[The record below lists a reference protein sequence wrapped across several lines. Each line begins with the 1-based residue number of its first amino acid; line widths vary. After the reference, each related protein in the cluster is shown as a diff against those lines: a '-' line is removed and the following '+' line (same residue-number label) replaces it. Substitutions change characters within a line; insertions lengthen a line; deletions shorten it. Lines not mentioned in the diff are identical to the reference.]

1 MVTCYAGGLVDVI
14 EPNERNKHK
23 LKHDGKLS
31 IAIGRNRKELH
42 WKNREMLWSEVV
54 QKLSNTIRTHETY
67 EEYKK
72 LSKSKQDEIKD
83 VGGFVGGT
91 LKGGRRKQDSVVW
104 RQVVSLDADFV
115 KGDLWASIETMFGY
129 GCVMYST
136 HKHHRRSPRL
146 RLVIPLSRPVTADEY
161 VPIARRIAADLGIDF
176 FDDTTYQVHRLMYWP
191 STSSD
196 GEFVFKVLDEP
207 WIDPDAVLARYPDWR
222 DSSYWPESSRTVH
235 ERKKLA
241 DKQGDPKA
249 KDGIVGA
256 FCRTYSVVDVIEK
269 YLSDVY
275 APCEDPNRYTYSD
288 GSTSGGLVIYENG
301 DFAYSH
307 HSTDPIAGK
316 LCNAFDLVR
325 IHLFGDLDETVKEGT
340 PINRLP
346 SYKAMV
352 EEALKDKQ
360 VKLTLGKEQLSLAAE
375 DFEDEEM
382 EWLTELTRDQKGNIV
397 SSAPNVILIL
407 ENDPVLKD
415 RIAMN
420 DFVHRVVI
428 KDDLPWRSVER
439 GEYWTDTDD
448 ASLRNYLYSIYGIKG
463 AGIIGDA
470 WSEVAINHAFHPIKD
485 YLDSLEWDGQE
496 RLETIMVDYLG
507 AEDNDC
513 VRTFTRKI
521 LVAAVTRIYHPGAK
535 FDYCVVLVGPQGVG
549 KSYII
554 KLLGKE
560 WHSDSLITV
569 KGKEAYEQLQGAWI
583 LEMAELTAT
592 KKVDVEAVKHFISKS
607 EDTFRVAY
615 GRHNETFKRQCVFF
629 GTTNDYDFLND
640 PTGNRRFLPIT
651 VSGGGTKK
659 MWVDLTDEEV
669 DQIWAE
675 AKVLYEKGETLALS
689 KDIEEKARELQA
701 AHTQE
706 NPIAENIRA
715 YLETEVPTN
724 WYELDIGTRRAYL
737 HMEQPDSNSNPKM
750 KLNKVCAQMVWEEL
764 YQKDVSLMTRYD
776 AKEINMIIQNTPGWK
791 RVSSIRFDKT
801 YGMQKGFRR
810 EDVYNVNLENF

>member
-1 MVTCYAGGLVDVI
+1 MI
-14 EPNERNKHK
+14 EPNAKK
-23 LKHDGKLS
+23 VSVKHDGVLT
-31 IAIGRNRKELH
+31 IATGRNRKELQ
-42 WKNREMLWSEVV
+42 WKNKEMLWSELVG
-54 QKLSNTIRTHETY
+54 KLSSTIRTHESY

-91 LKGGRRKQDSVVW
+91 LKGGRRKHDSVVW
-104 RQVVSLDADFV
+104 RQLVTLDADYV
-115 KGDLWASIETMFGY
+115 KGDLWASVETIFGF

-136 HKHHRRSPRL
+136 HKHHPAKPRL
-146 RLVIPLSRPVTADEY
+146 RIVIPLARPVTPDEY
-161 VPIARRIAADLGIDF
+161 TPIARRIAADLGIDF

-191 STSSD
+191 STPSD
-196 GEFVFKVLDEP
+196 GEFVFKVQDEP
-207 WIDPDAVLARYPDWR
+207 WIDPDVVLTRYPDWQ
-222 DSSYWPESSRTVH
+222 DSSYWPESSRTVN
-235 ERKKLA
+235 ERKRQA
-241 DKQGDPKA
+241 DKQGDPKS

-256 FCRTYSVVDVIEK
+256 FCRTYSVTDVIDM

-275 APCEDPNRYTYSD
+275 TPCEDPNRYTYVA
-288 GSTSGGLVIYENG
+288 GSTSGGLVVYENG

-307 HSTDPIAGK
+307 HSTDPTGGK

-325 IHLFGDLDETVKEGT
+325 IHKYGDLDDAAKEGT

-352 EEALKDKQ
+352 EEALKDKE
-360 VKLTLGKEQLSLAAE
+360 VKLTLGKEQLNMATE
-375 DFEDEEM
+375 DFQDDEM
-382 EWLTELTRDQKGNIV
+382 DWLADLTRDQKGNIV
-397 SSAPNVILIL
+397 SSAPNIILIL
-407 ENDPVLKD
+407 ENDPALKD

-420 DFVHRVVI
+420 DFVHRVII

-439 GEYWTDTDD
+439 GDYWTDTDD
-448 ASLRNYLYSIYGIKG
+448 ASLRNYLYSVYGIKG
-463 AGIIGDA
+463 AGIIADA
-470 WSEVAINHAFHPIKD
+470 WSEVAIRHAFHPIKE
-485 YLDSLEWDGQE
+485 YLANLEWDGVE
-496 RLETIMVDYLG
+496 RIETILIEYLG
-507 AEDNDC
+507 AEDNEC
-513 VRTFTRKI
+513 VRTFTKKI
-521 LVAAVTRIYHPGAK
+521 MVAAVTRIYRPGAK

-554 KLLGKE
+554 KRLGKE

-592 KKVDVEAVKHFISKS
+592 KKVDVEAVKHFISKA

-651 VSGGGTKK
+651 VNGEGTKN

-675 AKVLYEKGETLALS
+675 AKVLFEQGEPLNLG
-689 KDIEEKARELQA
+689 KDMEEKAQALQA

-706 NPIAENIRA
+706 NPIAESIRA
-715 YLETEVPTN
+715 YLETPVPTN
-724 WYELDIGTRRAYL
+724 WYELDIGSRRAYL
-737 HMEQPDSNSNPKM
+737 HMDQQDHQAETTM

-764 YQKDVSLMTRYD
+764 FQKDISLMTRYD

-791 RVSSIRFDKT
+791 RVSSVRFDNG
-801 YGMQKGFRR
+801 YGTQRGFRR
-810 EDVYNVNLENF
+810 EDL

>member
-1 MVTCYAGGLVDVI
+1 MITQPKMIKRLQ
-14 EPNERNKHK
+14 
-23 LKHDGKLS
+23 HDGLLS
-31 IAIGRNRKELH
+31 IATGRSRKETS
-42 WKNREMLWSEVV
+42 WKNREMSWLELVN
-54 QKLSNTIRTHETY
+54 KLGQTVRTHETY

-72 LSKSKQDEIKD
+72 LSKAKQDEIKD

-104 RQVVSLDADFV
+104 RQLVTLDADFV
-115 KGDLWASIETMFGY
+115 KGDLWASVETMFGH
-129 GCVMYST
+129 GCAMYST
-136 HKHHRRSPRL
+136 HKHHPKNPRL
-146 RLVIPLSRPVTADEY
+146 RLVIPLSRPVTTDEY

-191 STSSD
+191 STPSD

-207 WIDPDAVLARYPDWR
+207 WIDPDAVLTRYPDWK

-241 DKQGDPKA
+241 DKQGDPKT
-249 KDGIVGA
+249 KDGVIGA

-269 YLSDVY
+269 YLSEVY
-275 APCEDPNRYTYSD
+275 VPCEDPNRYTYSA

-307 HSTDPIAGK
+307 HSTDPIGGK

-325 IHLFGDLDETVKEGT
+325 IHLFGDLDETVKEGI
-340 PINRLP
+340 PVNRLP

-375 DFEDEEM
+375 DFEDKDM

-407 ENDPVLKD
+407 EHDPALKG

-439 GEYWTDTDD
+439 GEYWSDTDD
-448 ASLRNYLYSIYGIKG
+448 ASLRNYLYSVYGIKG

-470 WSEVAINHAFHPIKD
+470 WSEVAVKYAFHPIKD
-485 YLDSLEWDGQE
+485 YLDSLAWDGQK
-496 RLETIMVDYLG
+496 RLETVMIDYLG
-507 AEDNDC
+507 AEDNEC

-521 LVAAVTRIYHPGAK
+521 LVAAVTRIYRPGSK

-560 WHSDSLITV
+560 WHSDSLMTV

-592 KKVDVEAVKHFISKS
+592 KKADTEAVKHFISKS

-651 VSGGGTKK
+651 VSGGGRKN
-659 MWVDLTDEEV
+659 MWEDLTDEEI

-675 AKVLYEKGETLALS
+675 AKVLFEQGESLALG
-689 KDIEEKARELQA
+689 KEIEEKAQEIQA

-706 NPIAENIRA
+706 NPIAESIRN
-715 YLETEVPTN
+715 YLETSVPVN

-737 HMEQPDSNSNPKM
+737 HMDQPDEKSGKTM

-764 YQKDVSLMTRYD
+764 FQKDVSIMTRYD
-776 AKEINMIIQNTPGWK
+776 AKEINMIIQHTPGWK
-791 RVSSIRFDKT
+791 RVSSIRFDNS
-801 YGMQKGFRR
+801 YGTQRGFRR
-810 EDVYNVNLENF
+810 EEL

>member
-1 MVTCYAGGLVDVI
+1 MVEQIKRLKA
-14 EPNERNKHK
+14 
-23 LKHDGKLS
+23 LKHDGLLS
-31 IAIGRNRKELH
+31 IAVGKSRKETS
-42 WKNREMLWSEVV
+42 WKNREMSWLELVK
-54 QKLSNTIRTHETY
+54 KLSQTIRTHETH
-67 EEYKK
+67 EEYKS
-72 LSKSKQDEIKD
+72 LSKAKQDEIKD

-91 LKGGRRKQDSVVW
+91 LKGGRRKHDSVVW
-104 RQVVSLDADFV
+104 RQLVTLDADFV
-115 KGDLWASIETMFGY
+115 KGDLWSSIETIFGY
-129 GCVMYST
+129 GCAMYST
-136 HKHHRRSPRL
+136 HKHHPKNPRL

-161 VPIARRIAADLGIDF
+161 VPIAKRIAADLGIDF
-176 FDDTTYQVHRLMYWP
+176 FDDSTYQVHRLMYWP

-196 GEFVFKVLDEP
+196 GEFVFNVLDEP
-207 WIDPDAVLARYPDWR
+207 WINPDQVLERYPDWS
-222 DSSYWPESSRTVH
+222 DSSYWPESSRTIK
-235 ERKKLA
+235 ERKRLA

-249 KDGIVGA
+249 KEGIIGA
-256 FCRTYSVVDVIEK
+256 FCRTYSVLDVIELF
-269 YLSDVY
+269 LSDVY
-275 APCEDPNRYTYSD
+275 SPCEDPNRYTFVA

-307 HSTDPIAGK
+307 HSTDPISGK

-325 IHLFGDLDETVKEGT
+325 IHKFTELDESVQEGT
-340 PINRLP
+340 PVNKLP

-352 EEALKDKQ
+352 EMALKDKQ
-360 VKLTLGKEQLSLAAE
+360 VKLTLGKEQLNLAKG
-375 DFEDEEM
+375 DFEEKEM

-407 ENDPVLKD
+407 ENDPALKD

-428 KDDLPWRSVER
+428 KGDLPWRTVER

-463 AGIIGDA
+463 ASIIGDA
-470 WSEVAINHAFHPIKD
+470 WSEVAVKRAFHPIKD
-485 YLDSLEWDGQE
+485 YLNGLEWDGHK
-496 RLETIMVDYLG
+496 RMETIMIDYLG
-507 AEDNDC
+507 ADDNEC
-513 VRTFTRKI
+513 VRTFVKKI
-521 LVAAVTRIYHPGAK
+521 LVAAVTRIYRPGAK

-549 KSYII
+549 KSYVI
-554 KLLGKE
+554 KRLGKE

-651 VSGGGTKK
+651 VNGGGCKNL
-659 MWVDLTDEEV
+659 WNDLNDNEV

-675 AKVLYEKGETLALS
+675 AKVLYEQGEPLALN

-706 NPIAENIRA
+706 NPIAERIRN
-715 YLETEVPTN
+715 YLDTPVPLN

-737 HMEQPDSNSNPKM
+737 HMDHPIESTVQTM

-764 YQKDVSLMTRYD
+764 LLKDVSMMTRYD
-776 AKEINMIIQNTPGWK
+776 SKEINIIIQNTPGWR
-791 RVSSIRFDKT
+791 RVCSIRFENN
-801 YGMQKGFRR
+801 YGTQRGFRR
-810 EDVYNVNLENF
+810 EDL

>member
-1 MVTCYAGGLVDVI
+1 MIAQPKKVKT
-14 EPNERNKHK
+14 
-23 LKHDGKLS
+23 LKHDGMLS
-31 IAIGRNRKELH
+31 IAVGRSRKETG
-42 WKNREMLWSEVV
+42 WKNREMPWIELVN
-54 QKLSNTIRTHETY
+54 KLTQTVRTPETY

-91 LKGGRRKQDSVVW
+91 IKGGRRKHDSVVW
-104 RQVVSLDADFV
+104 RQLVTLDADFV
-115 KGDLWASIETMFGY
+115 KGDLWASVETMFGH
-129 GCVMYST
+129 GCAIYST
-136 HKHHRRSPRL
+136 HKHHTKNPRL

-191 STSSD
+191 STPSD

-207 WIDPDAVLARYPDWR
+207 WVDPDIVLARYPDWQ
-222 DSSYWPESSRTVH
+222 DSSYWPESSRTVQD
-235 ERKKLA
+235 RKKLA
-241 DKQGDPKA
+241 DKQGDPKT
-249 KDGIVGA
+249 KEGVVGA
-256 FCRTYSVVDVIEK
+256 FCRTYSVTDVIEK
-269 YLSDVY
+269 YLGDVY
-275 APCEDPNRYTYSD
+275 STCEDPNRYTYLA
-288 GSTSGGLVIYENG
+288 GSTSGGLVVYENG

-307 HSTDPIAGK
+307 HSTDPVGGK
-316 LCNAFDLVR
+316 LSNAFDLVR
-325 IHLFGDLDETVKEGT
+325 IHLFGELDETAKEGT

-375 DFEDEEM
+375 DFDDEEM
-382 EWLTELTRDQKGNIV
+382 EWLTDLSRDQKGNIV

-407 ENDPVLKD
+407 ENDPALKD
-415 RIAMN
+415 RIALN

-428 KDDLPWRSVER
+428 KDDLPWRSAER
-439 GEYWTDTDD
+439 GDYWSDTDD
-448 ASLRNYLYSIYGIKG
+448 ASLRNYLYSVYGIKG

-470 WSEVAINHAFHPIKD
+470 WSEVAVKHAFHPIKD
-485 YLDSLEWDGQE
+485 YLNGLEWDGKE
-496 RLETIMVDYLG
+496 RIETIMIDYLG

-513 VRTFTRKI
+513 VRTFTRII
-521 LVAAVTRIYHPGAK
+521 LSAAVTRIYRPGAK

-592 KKVDVEAVKHFISKS
+592 KKADIEAVKHFISKS

-640 PTGNRRFLPIT
+640 PTGNRRFLPI
-651 VSGGGTKK
+651 VVNGGGTKN
-659 MWVDLTDEEV
+659 MWDDLTEEEV

-675 AKVLYEKGETLALS
+675 AKVLFEKGETLALS
-689 KDIEEKARELQA
+689 KEIEEKAGELQA

-706 NPIAENIRA
+706 NPITESIRS
-715 YLETEVPTN
+715 YLETTVPTN
-724 WYELDIGTRRAYL
+724 WYELDLGTRRTYL
-737 HMEQPDSNSNPKM
+737 HMDQPNDETEKAM

-764 YQKDVSLMTRYD
+764 FQKDVSMMTRYD
-776 AKEINMIIQNTPGWK
+776 AKEINTIIQHTSGWK
-791 RVSSIRFDKT
+791 RMTSIRFGT
-801 YGMQKGFRR
+801 NYGIQRGFRR
-810 EDVYNVNLENF
+810 EEL

>member
-1 MVTCYAGGLVDVI
+1 MSWLELV
-14 EPNERNKHK
+14 N
-23 LKHDGKLS
+23 KLS
-31 IAIGRNRKELH
+31 QT
-42 WKNREMLWSEVV
+42 V
-54 QKLSNTIRTHETY
+54 RTHESY

-72 LSKSKQDEIKD
+72 LSKSRQDEIKD

-91 LKGGRRKQDSVVW
+91 LKGGRRKHDSVVW
-104 RQVVSLDADFV
+104 RQLVTLDADFV
-115 KGDLWASIETMFGY
+115 KGDLWASVETMFGH
-129 GCVMYST
+129 GCAVYST
-136 HKHHRRSPRL
+136 HKHHANSPRL

-161 VPIARRIAADLGIDF
+161 VPIARGIAAVLGIDF

-191 STSSD
+191 STPSD
-196 GEFVFKVLDEP
+196 GEFVFNVLDEP
-207 WIDPDAVLARYPDWR
+207 WLDPDVVLARYPNWE
-222 DSSYWPESSRTVH
+222 DSSYWPESSRTVQ

-249 KDGIVGA
+249 KDGVIGA

-269 YLSDVY
+269 YLTDVY
-275 APCEDPNRYTYSD
+275 SPCDDLNRFTFNA
-288 GSTSGGLVIYENG
+288 GSTAGGLVIYQNG

-307 HSTDPIAGK
+307 HSTDPISGK

-325 IHLFGDLDETVKEGT
+325 VHLFGELDEAAKEGT

-346 SYKAMV
+346 SFKAMV

-360 VKLTLGKEQLSLAAE
+360 VKLTLGKEQLSLASEEFA
-375 DFEDEEM
+375 DDEM
-382 EWLTELTRDQKGNIV
+382 DWLTELTRDQKGNIV

-407 ENDPVLKD
+407 ENDPALKE
-415 RIAMN
+415 RIALN

-439 GEYWTDTDD
+439 GEYWTDSDD

-470 WSEVAINHAFHPIKD
+470 WSEVAVAHAFHPIKD
-485 YLDSLEWDGQE
+485 YLNELEWDGQG
-496 RLETIMVDYLG
+496 RIETLLIDYLG
-507 AEDNDC
+507 AENNEC
-513 VRTFTRKI
+513 VRAFTRII
-521 LVAAVTRIYHPGAK
+521 LVAAVTRIYRPGAK

-549 KSYII
+549 KSNII
-554 KLLGKE
+554 KCLGKE

-592 KKVDVEAVKHFISKS
+592 KKADIEAVKHFISKS

-640 PTGNRRFLPIT
+640 PTGNRRFLPI
-651 VSGGGTKK
+651 VVNGGGSKN
-659 MWVDLTDEEV
+659 MWNDLTVEEV

-675 AKVLYEKGETLALS
+675 AKALHEKGEPLALS
-689 KDIEEKARELQA
+689 KDIEEKAQIIQA

-706 NPIAENIRA
+706 NPFAESIRA
-715 YLETEVPTN
+715 YLETPVPPN
-724 WYELDIGTRRAYL
+724 WYELDIGARRTYL
-737 HMEQPDSNSNPKM
+737 HLDMPDEPTDKTM

-764 YQKDVSLMTRYD
+764 FQKDVSMMTRYD
-776 AKEINMIIQNTPGWK
+776 AKEINMVIQHTLGWK
-791 RVSSIRFDKT
+791 RVTSIRFDNS
-801 YGMQKGFRR
+801 YGTQRGFRR
-810 EDVYNVNLENF
+810 EKV

>member
-1 MVTCYAGGLVDVI
+1 MKELG
-14 EPNERNKHK
+14 ERRKHS
-23 LKHDGKLS
+23 LNYDANLT
-31 IAIGRNRKELH
+31 IAIGRNRKEIN
-42 WKNREMLWSEVV
+42 WKNREMLWSEFV
-54 QKLSNTIRTHETY
+54 QKLSNTVRTHETY

-91 LKGGRRKQDSVVW
+91 LKGGRRKHDSVVW
-104 RQVVSLDADFV
+104 RQLVTLDADFV
-115 KGDLWASIETMFGY
+115 KGDLWASVETMFGH
-129 GCVMYST
+129 GCAIYST
-136 HKHHRRSPRL
+136 HKHHSKSPRL

-191 STSSD
+191 STPSD

-207 WIDPDAVLARYPDWR
+207 WIDPDAVLARYPNWQ
-222 DSSYWPESSRTVH
+222 DSSYWPESSRTVQD
-235 ERKKLA
+235 RKKLA

-249 KDGIVGA
+249 KDGVVGA
-256 FCRTYSVVDVIEK
+256 FCRTYSVTDVIEK

-275 APCEDPNRYTYSD
+275 STCDDPNRYTYSA
-288 GSTSGGLVIYENG
+288 GSTAGGLVVYEYG

-307 HSTDPIAGK
+307 HSTDPIGGK

-360 VKLTLGKEQLSLAAE
+360 VKLTLGKEQLNLAAA
-375 DFEDEEM
+375 DFEEEEM
-382 EWLTELTRDQKGNIV
+382 DWLTDLTRDQKGNIF

-407 ENDPVLKD
+407 ENDPALKV
-415 RIAMN
+415 RLALN

-428 KDDLPWRSVER
+428 KDDLPWRSIDR
-439 GEYWTDTDD
+439 GEYWSDTDD
-448 ASLRNYLYSIYGIKG
+448 ASLRNYLYSVYGIKG

-470 WSEVAINHAFHPIKD
+470 WSEVAVKYAFHPIKE
-485 YLDSLEWDGQE
+485 YLDGLEWDGKE
-496 RLETIMVDYLG
+496 RIETILIDYLG
-507 AEDNDC
+507 AEDNEC
-513 VRTFTRKI
+513 VRAFTQII
-521 LVAAVTRIYHPGAK
+521 LVAAVTRIYRPGAK

-640 PTGNRRFLPIT
+640 PTGNRRFLPI
-651 VSGGGTKK
+651 VVNGGGTKN
-659 MWVDLTDEEV
+659 MWDDLTEDEV

-675 AKVLYEKGETLALS
+675 AKVLYEKGVTLALS
-689 KDIEEKARELQA
+689 KEIEEKAQELQA

-706 NPIAENIRA
+706 NPITESIRA
-715 YLETEVPTN
+715 YLETTVPTN
-724 WYELDIGTRRAYL
+724 WYELDIGTRRTYL
-737 HMEQPDSNSNPKM
+737 HMDQPNDNSEKTM

-764 YQKDVSLMTRYD
+764 FQKDVSMMTRYD
-776 AKEINMIIQNTPGWK
+776 AKEINMIIQNTAGWK
-791 RVSSIRFDKT
+791 RVSSVRFDKT

-810 EDVYNVNLENF
+810 EHVYL

>member
-1 MVTCYAGGLVDVI
+1 MITQPI
-14 EPNERNKHK
+14 TIKR
-23 LKHDGKLS
+23 LKHDGLLS
-31 IAIGRNRKELH
+31 IATGRSRKETN
-42 WKNREMLWSEVV
+42 WKNREISWLELVN
-54 QKLSNTIRTHETY
+54 KLGQTVRTHETY

-72 LSKSKQDEIKD
+72 LSKVKQDEIKD

-104 RQVVSLDADFV
+104 RQLVTLDADFV
-115 KGDLWASIETMFGY
+115 KGDLWSSVETMFGY
-129 GCVMYST
+129 GCAMYST
-136 HKHHRRSPRL
+136 HKHHSKNPRL
-146 RLVIPLSRPVTADEY
+146 RLVIPLSRPVTTDEY

-191 STSSD
+191 STPSD

-207 WIDPDAVLARYPDWR
+207 WIDPDAVLARYPNWK

-249 KDGIVGA
+249 KDGVIGA
-256 FCRTYSVVDVIEK
+256 FCRAYSVVDVIEK

-275 APCEDPNRYTYSD
+275 VPCEDPNRYTYSA
-288 GSTSGGLVIYENG
+288 GSTSGGLVIYEDG

-307 HSTDPIAGK
+307 HSTDPTGGK

-325 IHLFGDLDETVKEGT
+325 IHLFGELDETVKEGT

-375 DFEDEEM
+375 DFEEVKM
-382 EWLTELTRDQKGNIV
+382 EWLADLTRDQKGNIV

-407 ENDPVLKD
+407 EHDPALRG

-428 KDDLPWRSVER
+428 KDDLPWRSAER
-439 GEYWTDTDD
+439 GEYWSDTDD
-448 ASLRNYLYSIYGIKG
+448 ASLRNYLYSVYGIKG

-470 WSEVAINHAFHPIKD
+470 WSEVAVKYAFHPIKE
-485 YLDSLEWDGQE
+485 YLDGLVWDGRE
-496 RLETIMVDYLG
+496 RLETVMIDYLG
-507 AEDNDC
+507 AEDNVA

-521 LVAAVTRIYHPGAK
+521 LVAAVTRIYHPGTK

-560 WHSDSLITV
+560 WHSDSLMTV

-592 KKVDVEAVKHFISKS
+592 KKADTEAVKHFISKS

-651 VSGGGTKK
+651 VSGGGRKN
-659 MWVDLTDEEV
+659 MWEDLTDEEV

-675 AKVLYEKGETLALS
+675 AKVLFEQGESLALG
-689 KDIEEKARELQA
+689 KEIEEKAQEIQA

-706 NPIAENIRA
+706 NPIAESIRN
-715 YLETEVPTN
+715 YLETPVPVN
-724 WYELDIGTRRAYL
+724 WYDLDIGTRRAYL
-737 HMEQPDSNSNPKM
+737 HMDQPNEKSGKTM

-764 YQKDVSLMTRYD
+764 FQKDISIMTRYD
-776 AKEINMIIQNTPGWK
+776 AKEINMIIQHTTGWK
-791 RVSSIRFDKT
+791 RVSSIRFDNS
-801 YGMQKGFRR
+801 YGTQRGFRR
-810 EDVYNVNLENF
+810 EEL

>member
-1 MVTCYAGGLVDVI
+1 MITQPKMIKRLQ
-14 EPNERNKHK
+14 
-23 LKHDGKLS
+23 HDGLLS
-31 IAIGRNRKELH
+31 IATGRSRKETN
-42 WKNREMLWSEVV
+42 WKNREMSWLELVN
-54 QKLSNTIRTHETY
+54 KLSQTVRTHETY

-72 LSKSKQDEIKD
+72 LSKVKQDEIKD

-91 LKGGRRKQDSVVW
+91 LRGGRRKQDSVVW
-104 RQVVSLDADFV
+104 RQLVTLDADFV
-115 KGDLWASIETMFGY
+115 KGDLWSSVETMFGY
-129 GCVMYST
+129 GCAMYST
-136 HKHHRRSPRL
+136 HKHHPKNPRL
-146 RLVIPLSRPVTADEY
+146 RLVIPLSRPVTTDEY

-191 STSSD
+191 STPSD

-207 WIDPDAVLARYPDWR
+207 WIDPDAVLARYPNWR

-249 KDGIVGA
+249 KDGVIGT

-275 APCEDPNRYTYSD
+275 VPCEDPNRYTYSA
-288 GSTSGGLVIYENG
+288 GSTSGGLVIYEDG

-307 HSTDPIAGK
+307 HSTDPTGGK
-316 LCNAFDLVR
+316 LCNAFDLMR
-325 IHLFGDLDETVKEGT
+325 IHLFGELDETVKEGT

-360 VKLTLGKEQLSLAAE
+360 VKLTLGKEQLSFAAE
-375 DFEDEEM
+375 DFEEVKM
-382 EWLTELTRDQKGNIV
+382 EWLAELTRDQKGNIV

-407 ENDPVLKD
+407 EHDPALRG

-428 KDDLPWRSVER
+428 KDDLPWRSAER
-439 GEYWTDTDD
+439 GEYWSDTDD
-448 ASLRNYLYSIYGIKG
+448 ASLRNYLYSVYGIKG

-470 WSEVAINHAFHPIKD
+470 WSEVAVKYAFHPIKN
-485 YLDSLEWDGQE
+485 YLDGLVWDGQE
-496 RLETIMVDYLG
+496 RLETVMIEYLS
-507 AEDNDC
+507 AEDNVA

-521 LVAAVTRIYHPGAK
+521 LVAAVTRIYHPGTK

-560 WHSDSLITV
+560 WHSDSLMTV

-592 KKVDVEAVKHFISKS
+592 KKADTEAVKHFISKS

-651 VSGGGTKK
+651 VSGGGRKN
-659 MWVDLTDEEV
+659 MWEDLTDEEV

-675 AKVLYEKGETLALS
+675 AKVLFEQGESLALG
-689 KDIEEKARELQA
+689 KEIEEKAQEIQA
-701 AHTQE
+701 AHTQK
-706 NPIAENIRA
+706 NPIAESIRN
-715 YLETEVPTN
+715 YLE
-724 WYELDIGTRRAYL
+724 
-737 HMEQPDSNSNPKM
+737 
-750 KLNKVCAQMVWEEL
+750 
-764 YQKDVSLMTRYD
+764 
-776 AKEINMIIQNTPGWK
+776 
-791 RVSSIRFDKT
+791 
-801 YGMQKGFRR
+801 
-810 EDVYNVNLENF
+810 

>member
-1 MVTCYAGGLVDVI
+1 MIAQPKKVKT
-14 EPNERNKHK
+14 
-23 LKHDGKLS
+23 LKHDGMLS
-31 IAIGRNRKELH
+31 IAVGRSRKETS
-42 WKNREMLWSEVV
+42 WKNREMPWLELVN
-54 QKLSNTIRTHETY
+54 KLNQTVRTHETY

-91 LKGGRRKQDSVVW
+91 LKGGRRKHDSVVW
-104 RQVVSLDADFV
+104 RQLVTLDADFV
-115 KGDLWASIETMFGY
+115 KGDLWASVETMFGH
-129 GCVMYST
+129 GCAIYST
-136 HKHHRRSPRL
+136 HKHHSKSARL

-191 STSSD
+191 STPSD

-207 WIDPDAVLARYPDWR
+207 WVDPDVVLARYPNWQ
-222 DSSYWPESSRTVH
+222 DSSFWPESSRTVQD
-235 ERKKLA
+235 RKKLA

-249 KDGIVGA
+249 KDGVVGA
-256 FCRTYSVVDVIEK
+256 FCRTYSVTDVIEM

-275 APCEDPNRYTYSD
+275 STCDDPNRYTYSA
-288 GSTSGGLVIYENG
+288 GSTAGGLVVYENG

-307 HSTDPIAGK
+307 HSTDPIGGK

-325 IHLFGDLDETVKEGT
+325 IHLFSDLDETVKEGT

-360 VKLTLGKEQLSLAAE
+360 VKLTLGKEQLSLAAD
-375 DFEDEEM
+375 DFDDEEM
-382 EWLTELTRDQKGNIV
+382 EWLTDLSRDQKGNIV

-407 ENDPVLKD
+407 ENDPALKD
-415 RIAMN
+415 RIALN

-448 ASLRNYLYSIYGIKG
+448 ASLRNYLYSVYGIKG
-463 AGIIGDA
+463 ASVIADA
-470 WSEVAINHAFHPIKD
+470 WSEVTVKYAFHPVKD
-485 YLDSLEWDGQE
+485 YLDGLEWDGQK
-496 RLETIMVDYLG
+496 RMETIMVDYLG

-513 VRTFTRKI
+513 VRAFTRII
-521 LVAAVTRIYHPGAK
+521 LVGAIARIYRPGIK

-560 WHSDSLITV
+560 WHSDSVITV
-569 KGKEAYEQLQGAWI
+569 KGKESYEQLQGAWI
-583 LEMAELTAT
+583 LEMAELNAT
-592 KKVDVEAVKHFISKS
+592 KKADVEAAKHYLSKS
-607 EDTFRVAY
+607 EDAYRVAY
-615 GRHNETFKRQCVFF
+615 GKHLQIFKRQCVFF

-640 PTGNRRFLPIT
+640 PTGGRRFLPI
-651 VSGGGTKK
+651 VVNGGGSKS
-659 MWVDLTDEEV
+659 MWKDLNEVEV

-675 AKVLYEKGETLALS
+675 AKVLYENGEPLFLNQ
-689 KDIEEKARELQA
+689 DIEEKAQEIQA
-701 AHTQE
+701 SHTLE
-706 NPIAENIRA
+706 NPFAESIRA
-715 YLETEVPTN
+715 YLETPVPHN
-724 WYELDIGTRRAYL
+724 WYELDIGDRRTYL
-737 HMEQPDSNSNPKM
+737 HMDTANDRSEKAM

-764 YQKDVSLMTRYD
+764 FQKDVSMMTRYD
-776 AKEINMIIQNTPGWK
+776 AKEINMIIHHTSGWK
-791 RVSSIRFDKT
+791 RMTSIRFGSN
-801 YGMQKGFRR
+801 YGTQRGFRR
-810 EDVYNVNLENF
+810 EEDM

>member
-1 MVTCYAGGLVDVI
+1 MIKASKK
-14 EPNERNKHK
+14 NKTIVN
-23 LKHDGKLS
+23 HDGNLT
-31 IAIGRNRKELH
+31 IATGRNRKELN
-42 WKNREMLWSEVV
+42 WKNREMLWSDVV
-54 QKLSNTIRTHETY
+54 QKLSNTVRTHETY

-91 LKGGRRKQDSVVW
+91 LKGGRRKHDGVVW
-104 RQVVSLDADFV
+104 RQIVSLDADFV
-115 KGDLWASIETMFGY
+115 KGDLWASVETMFGY
-129 GCVMYST
+129 GCAMYST
-136 HKHHRRSPRL
+136 HKHHPKNPRL

-196 GEFVFKVLDEP
+196 GEFVFNVQDEP
-207 WIDPDAVLARYPDWR
+207 WIDPDTVLQRYPDWR

-241 DKQGDPKA
+241 DKQGDPRTKE
-249 KDGIVGA
+249 GLVGA
-256 FCRTYSVVDVIEK
+256 FCRTYSVIDAIEK

-275 APCEDPNRYTYSD
+275 IPCEDPNRYTYSA
-288 GSTSGGLVIYENG
+288 GSTAGGLVIYEDG

-307 HSTDPIAGK
+307 HSTDPIGGK

-325 IHLFGDLDETVKEGT
+325 LHKFGDLDDSVKEGT

-352 EEALKDKQ
+352 DEALKDKQ
-360 VKLTLGKEQLSLAAE
+360 VKITLGKEQLNLAE
-375 DFEDEEM
+375 KDFEEEEM
-382 EWLTELTRDQKGNIV
+382 EWLTELARDQKGNIV

-407 ENDPVLKD
+407 ENDPAFKD
-415 RIAMN
+415 KIAMN

-428 KDDLPWRSVER
+428 KGDLPWRSAER
-439 GEYWTDTDD
+439 GEYWSDADD
-448 ASLRNYLYSIYGIKG
+448 ASLRNYLYSVYGIKG
-463 AGIIGDA
+463 AGVIADA
-470 WSEVAINHAFHPIKD
+470 WTEVAVKYAFHPIKE
-485 YLDSLEWDGQE
+485 YLNGLHWDGTE
-496 RLETIMVDYLG
+496 RIESIMIDYLG
-507 AEDNDC
+507 AEDNEAI
-513 VRTFTRKI
+513 RTFTRKI
-521 LVAAVTRIYHPGAK
+521 LVAAVTRIYRPGAK
-535 FDYCVVLVGPQGVG
+535 FDYCVVLIGPQGVG

-554 KLLGKE
+554 KCIGKE

-651 VSGGGTKK
+651 VNGGGSKN
-659 MWVDLTDEEV
+659 MWDDLTDEEV

-675 AKVLYEKGETLALS
+675 AKVLYKKGETLALS

-706 NPIAENIRA
+706 NPIAESIRN
-715 YLETEVPTN
+715 YLETPVPVN
-724 WYELDIGTRRAYL
+724 WYELDIGTRRTFL
-737 HMEQPDSNSNPKM
+737 HMDQAESEPEKTM

-764 YQKDVSLMTRYD
+764 FQKDVSIMTRYD
-776 AKEINMIIQNTPGWK
+776 AKEINMIVQHTPGWK
-791 RVSSIRFDKT
+791 RVSSIRFDND
-801 YGMQKGFRR
+801 YGTQRGFRR
-810 EDVYNVNLENF
+810 DGL

>member
-1 MVTCYAGGLVDVI
+1 MK
-14 EPNERNKHK
+14 EPSEKRKRS
-23 LKHDGKLS
+23 LKHDGNLTIS
-31 IAIGRNRKELH
+31 IGRNRKELN

-54 QKLSNTIRTHETY
+54 QKLSNTVRTHETY

-91 LKGGRRKQDSVVW
+91 LKGGRRKHDSVVW
-104 RQVVSLDADFV
+104 RQLVTLDADYV
-115 KGDLWASIETMFGY
+115 KGDLWASVETMFGH
-129 GCVMYST
+129 GCAIYST
-136 HKHHRRSPRL
+136 HKHHSKSPRL

-191 STSSD
+191 STPSD

-207 WIDPDAVLARYPDWR
+207 WIDPDAVLARYPNWQ
-222 DSSYWPESSRTVH
+222 DSSYWPESSRTVQD
-235 ERKKLA
+235 RKKLA

-249 KDGIVGA
+249 KDGVVGA
-256 FCRTYSVVDVIEK
+256 FCRTYSVTDVIEK

-275 APCEDPNRYTYSD
+275 STCDGPNRYTYSA
-288 GSTSGGLVIYENG
+288 GSTAGGLVVYEYG

-307 HSTDPIAGK
+307 HSTDPIGGK

-360 VKLTLGKEQLSLAAE
+360 VKLTLGKEQLNLAAA
-375 DFEDEEM
+375 DFEEEEM
-382 EWLTELTRDQKGNIV
+382 DWLTDLTRDQKGNIV

-407 ENDPVLKD
+407 ENDPALKI
-415 RIAMN
+415 RLALN

-428 KDDLPWRSVER
+428 KDDLPWRSIDR
-439 GEYWTDTDD
+439 GEYWSDTDD
-448 ASLRNYLYSIYGIKG
+448 ASLRNYLYSVYGIKG

-470 WSEVAINHAFHPIKD
+470 WSEVAVKYAFHPIKE
-485 YLDSLEWDGQE
+485 YLDGLEWDGKE
-496 RLETIMVDYLG
+496 RIETIMIDYLG

-513 VRTFTRKI
+513 VRAFTRII
-521 LVAAVTRIYHPGAK
+521 LVAAVTRIYRPGAK

-640 PTGNRRFLPIT
+640 PTGNRRFLPI
-651 VSGGGTKK
+651 VVNGGGTKN
-659 MWVDLTDEEV
+659 MWDDLTEEEV

-689 KDIEEKARELQA
+689 KEIEEKAGELQA

-706 NPIAENIRA
+706 NPITESIRS
-715 YLETEVPTN
+715 YLETPVPIN
-724 WYELDIGTRRAYL
+724 WYELDIGTRRTYL
-737 HMEQPDSNSNPKM
+737 HMDQPNDETEKTM

-764 YQKDVSLMTRYD
+764 FQKDVSMMTRYD
-776 AKEINMIIQNTPGWK
+776 AKEINMIIQNTTGWK
-791 RVSSIRFDKT
+791 RVSSVRFDKT

-810 EDVYNVNLENF
+810 EHVYL

>member
-1 MVTCYAGGLVDVI
+1 MIAQPKTVKILKNDGLV
-14 EPNERNKHK
+14 
-23 LKHDGKLS
+23 S
-31 IAIGRNRKELH
+31 IAIGRSRKETS
-42 WKNREMLWSEVV
+42 WKNREMSWFELVG
-54 QKLSNTIRTHETY
+54 KLGQTVRTHETY

-72 LSKSKQDEIKD
+72 LSKTKQDEIKD

-91 LKGGRRKQDSVVW
+91 LKGGRRKHDSVVW
-104 RQVVSLDADFV
+104 RQLVTLDADFV
-115 KGDLWASIETMFGY
+115 KGDLWASVETIFGH
-129 GCVMYST
+129 GCAMYST
-136 HKHHRRSPRL
+136 HKHHSKKPRL

-161 VPIARRIAADLGIDF
+161 VPIARKIAADLGIDF
-176 FDDTTYQVHRLMYWP
+176 FDDTTYQIHRLMYWP
-191 STSSD
+191 STSTD
-196 GEFVFKVLDEP
+196 AEFIFNVQDEP
-207 WIDPDAVLARYPDWR
+207 WIDPDTVLQRYPDWR
-222 DSSYWPESSRTVH
+222 DSSYWPESSRTVN

-241 DKQGDPKA
+241 NKQGDPRSKE
-249 KDGIVGA
+249 GLVGA
-256 FCRTYSVVDVIEK
+256 FCRTYSVTDVIEK

-275 APCEDPNRYTYSD
+275 MPCEDSNRYTYSS
-288 GSTSGGLVIYENG
+288 GSTAGGLVIYENG

-307 HSTDPIAGK
+307 HGTDPISGK
-316 LCNAFDLVR
+316 LCNAFDLIR
-325 IHLFGDLDETVKEGT
+325 LHNFGDLDESVKEEM

-352 EEALKDKQ
+352 DEALKDKQ
-360 VKLTLGKEQLSLAAE
+360 VKITLGKEQLNLAEE
-375 DFEDEEM
+375 DFKEEEM
-382 EWLTELTRDQKGNIV
+382 EWLIELTRDQKGNIV

-407 ENDPVLKD
+407 EHDPAFKD
-415 RIAMN
+415 KIALN

-428 KDDLPWRSVER
+428 KDDLRWRSVER
-439 GEYWTDTDD
+439 GEYWTDSDD

-470 WSEVAINHAFHPIKD
+470 WSEVAVKYAFHPIKE
-485 YLDSLEWDGQE
+485 YLNNLHWDGIQ
-496 RLETIMVDYLG
+496 RIETIMIDYLG
-507 AEDNDC
+507 ADDNDC
-513 VRTFTRKI
+513 VRTFTRII
-521 LVAAVTRIYHPGAK
+521 LVAAVTRIYRPGAK
-535 FDYCVVLVGPQGVG
+535 FDYCIVLVGPQGVG

-592 KKVDVEAVKHFISKS
+592 KKADIEAVKHFISKS

-651 VSGGGTKK
+651 VNGGGSKN
-659 MWVDLTDEEV
+659 MWIDLTVEEV

-675 AKVLYEKGETLALS
+675 AKVLFEQGESLALS
-689 KDIEEKARELQA
+689 KEIEEKAQVIQA

-706 NPIAENIRA
+706 NPVAESIRT
-715 YLETEVPTN
+715 YLETQVPTN
-724 WYELDIGTRRAYL
+724 WYELDIGTRRTYL
-737 HMEQPDSNSNPKM
+737 HMTHDDSQLENTM

-764 YQKDVSLMTRYD
+764 FQKDVSIMNRYD
-776 AKEINMIIQNTPGWK
+776 AKEINMIIQNTQGWK
-791 RVSSIRFDKT
+791 RVSSVRFENH
-801 YGMQKGFRR
+801 YGTQRGFRR
-810 EDVYNVNLENF
+810 EGL

>member
-1 MVTCYAGGLVDVI
+1 MKELS
-14 EPNERNKHK
+14 ERRSHSI
-23 LKHDGKLS
+23 KHDGNLT
-31 IAIGRNRKELH
+31 IATGRNRKELN
-42 WKNREMLWSEVV
+42 WKNREMLWSEVI
-54 QKLSNTIRTHETY
+54 QKLSNTVRTHETY

-72 LSKSKQDEIKD
+72 LSKTKQDEIKD

-104 RQVVSLDADFV
+104 RQIVSLDADFV
-115 KGDLWASIETMFGY
+115 KGDLWASVETMFGY
-129 GCVMYST
+129 GCAMYST
-136 HKHHRRSPRL
+136 HKHHLKNPRL

-207 WIDPDAVLARYPDWR
+207 WIDPDAVLARYPDWK

-241 DKQGDPKA
+241 DKQGDPKS
-249 KDGIVGA
+249 KEGVVGA
-256 FCRTYSVVDVIEK
+256 FCRTYTVTDVIEK
-269 YLSDVY
+269 YLSDIYV
-275 APCEDPNRYTYSD
+275 PCEDPNRYTYSA
-288 GSTSGGLVIYENG
+288 GSTAGGLVIYENG

-307 HSTDPIAGK
+307 HSTDPIGGR

-325 IHLFGDLDETVKEGT
+325 IHLFGELDETVKEGM

-360 VKLTLGKEQLSLAAE
+360 VKLTLGKEQLSLAAD
-375 DFEDEEM
+375 DFGDEEM

-407 ENDPVLKD
+407 EHDPSLRN

-420 DFVHRVVI
+420 DFVHRVVV
-428 KDDLPWRSVER
+428 KDELPWRSVDR
-439 GEYWTDTDD
+439 GEYWSDTDD
-448 ASLRNYLYSIYGIKG
+448 ASLRNYLYSVYGIKG
-463 AGIIGDA
+463 SGVIADA
-470 WSEVAINHAFHPIKD
+470 WSEVAVKYAFHPIKE
-485 YLDSLEWDGQE
+485 YLNGLVWDGQE
-496 RLETIMVDYLG
+496 RIETLLIDYLG
-507 AEDNDC
+507 ADDNEC

-521 LVAAVTRIYHPGAK
+521 LLAAVTRIYRPGAK

-554 KLLGKE
+554 KLIGKE

-592 KKVDVEAVKHFISKS
+592 KKADTEAVKHFISKS

-651 VSGGGTKK
+651 VNGGGRKN
-659 MWVDLTDEEV
+659 MWDDLTEEEV

-706 NPIAENIRA
+706 NPIAESIRT
-715 YLETEVPTN
+715 YLETEVPMN
-724 WYELDIGTRRAYL
+724 WYELDISTRRAYL
-737 HMEQPDSNSNPKM
+737 HMNQDDSQPEKTM
-750 KLNKVCAQMVWEEL
+750 QLNKVCAQMVWEEL
-764 YQKDVSLMTRYD
+764 FQKDVSIMTRYD
-776 AKEINMIIQNTPGWK
+776 AKEINMIIQHTPGWK
-791 RVSSIRFDKT
+791 RVSSVRFDKS

-810 EDVYNVNLENF
+810 EDVYL